1 VQQAVIALDIGGTK
15 LSTGTVLGDGR
26 IISACTVPCVAAAGG
41 EALIAQVI
49 EQIQQQL
56 AQNSAAVEVVAIGVG
71 TPGQIDYTRGK
82 VSFATTSL
90 PGWHEIAIIERIR
103 LAVGIDA
110 YLDNDGNLAALGEA
124 RFGAGLGCATMI
136 CMTIGTGIGGGLV
149 INGQLHRGMSGSAGG
164 LGHICV
170 MEDGA
175 DCYCGHQGCVE
186 LYASGKGIAA
196 QARAMVAQTDK
207 DKLPAADTIIATDVF
222 TAASHGDGVAQKVIS
237 QAVDALSRA
246 LITLVNII
254 NPEKIIVTGG
264 VAMAVGDA
272 LLQPLRHK
280 VLNSCLPGARNGL
293 EIVLGQLEGNS
304 GLLGAAALAWDECR
318 NGSGEGRWRS
328 V

>member
-1 VQQAVIALDIGGTK
+1 VRQAVIALDIGGTK
-15 LSTGTVLGDGR
+15 LTTGTVLEDGT
-26 IISACTVPCVAAAGG
+26 IISSCTVPCVATAGG
-41 EALIAQVI
+41 EALITQVI
-49 EQIQQQL
+49 EQIRQQL
-56 AQNSAAVEVVAIGVG
+56 MQNSAAVEVVAIGVG
-71 TPGQIDYTRGK
+71 TPGQIDYARGK

-90 PGWHEIAIIERIR
+90 PGWHEIAIIARIQQ
-103 LAVGIDA
+103 AVGIA
-110 YLDNDGNLAALGEA
+110 AFLDNDGNLAALGEA
-124 RFGAGLGCATMI
+124 RYGAGQGCATMI

-149 INGQLHRGMSGSAGG
+149 VNGQLHRGMSGSAGG

-196 QARAMVAQTDK
+196 QARALASQTGYNTLLD
-207 DKLPAADTIIATDVF
+207 LDTFSATDVF
-222 TAASHGDGVAQKVIS
+222 TAASHGDGLAQKVIS
-237 QAVDALSRA
+237 QAMGALGRA
-246 LITLVNII
+246 LVTMVNIV

-272 LLQPLRHK
+272 LLKPLRHT

-304 GLLGAAALAWDECR
+304 GLLGAAALAWDELR
-318 NGSGEGRWRS
+318 NGSGEGR
-328 V
+328 